1 MHILFV
7 ELLLLIVGTLMYKQ
21 ILQYLHVSEDVLM
34 RSIKLA
40 GIAAAVQ
47 MFAGLVV
54 FLLVQGEYFRVISLA
69 GIIASSIALG
79 SLLKSRMTISGPA
92 AYLFSTGATVGSS
105 LITILI
111 AVLVLQ

>member
-1 MHILFV
+1 MHILFI
-7 ELLLLIVGTLMYKQ
+7 ELLLLIVGTIMYKQ
-21 ILQYLHVSEDVLM
+21 ILQYMNVNDDVFM
-34 RSIKLA
+34 RSLKLA

-47 MFAGLVV
+47 VFAGLVV

-79 SLLKSRMTISGPA
+79 SLLKNRMIISGTA
-92 AYLFSTGATVGSS
+92 AYMYSTGVTIGSS
-105 LITILI
+105 LITILV

>member
-7 ELLLLIVGTLMYKQ
+7 ELLLLAVGTIMYKQ
-21 ILQYLHVSEDVLM
+21 ILQYLNVYEDVLM
-34 RSIKLA
+34 RSLKLA
-40 GIAAAVQ
+40 GIAALVQ
-47 MFAGLVV
+47 MLAGLAV

-79 SLLKSRMTISGPA
+79 SLLKSRMIISSVA
-92 AYLFSTGATVGSS
+92 AYMYSTGATIGSS

-111 AVLVLQ
+111 AVLILQ